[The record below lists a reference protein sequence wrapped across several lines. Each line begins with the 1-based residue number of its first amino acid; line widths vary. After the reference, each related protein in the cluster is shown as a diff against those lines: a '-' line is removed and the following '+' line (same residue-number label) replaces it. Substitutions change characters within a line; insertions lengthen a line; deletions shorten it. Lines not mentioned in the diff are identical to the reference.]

1 MYYTGYERGESNGG
15 EQKGPVK
22 QDRSRRRSRPCFF
35 LCKEEMMVIGTCRE
49 IKTHEYRVGL
59 TPSCVHAYVSRGH
72 RILVEKGAG
81 DNTGF
86 EDDQYRAAGAEIS
99 DDKEAIFEK
108 AEMIVK
114 VKEPL
119 PEEYGLFRAGH
130 ILYTYLHLAASR
142 ELTEFLMKAGVR
154 AVAYETIEMENGTLP
169 CLKPMSEI
177 AGRLSI
183 QEGAKYLEKTF
194 GGRGVLLGGVP
205 GVQRGK
211 VAIIGGGVVGTNACK
226 MAVGIG
232 ADVTILDINAD
243 RLAYLDDIF
252 STHIT
257 TLYSTDANIS
267 KVLKESD
274 LIIGAVLVP
283 GAKAPFIVKRE
294 DLSLMKQGAVIVDVA
309 VDQGGCVETSRP
321 TTHDEPVYVV
331 GGVVHYGVANMP
343 GAVALSSTQ
352 ALTSTTLPYGILI
365 ADHGLEAAVGLSEP
379 LKHGINVY
387 KGACVH
393 EGVAAAFDME
403 HTPVDRLIG

>member
-1 MYYTGYERGESNGG
+1 MYYTKDKRGESNGG
-15 EQKGPVK
+15 EHI
-22 QDRSRRRSRPCFF
+22 
-35 LCKEEMMVIGTCRE
+35 LMVVGTCRE

-59 TPSCVHAYVSRGH
+59 TPSCAHAYVSHGH
-72 RILVEKGAG
+72 RVLVEKGAG
-81 DNTGF
+81 KSTGF
-86 EDDQYRAAGAEIS
+86 EDEEYRAAGAEITK
-99 DDKEAIFEK
+99 DKKEIFEK
-108 AEMIVK
+108 SEMIVK

-119 PEEYGLFRAGH
+119 PEEYGLFRGGQ
-130 ILYTYLHLAASR
+130 ILFTYLHLAASR
-142 ELTEFLMKAGVR
+142 ELTEYLIKEGVK
-154 AVAYETIEMENGTLP
+154 AVAYETIETENGTLP

-226 MAVGIG
+226 IAVGIG

-243 RLAYLDDIF
+243 RLSYLDDIF

-257 TLYSTDANIS
+257 TLYSTDANIRR
-267 KVLKESD
+267 VLTESD

-283 GAKAPFIVKRE
+283 GARAPFLIRKS

-321 TTHDEPVYVV
+321 TTHDDPVFVV
-331 GGVVHYGVANMP
+331 QGVVHYGVANMP

-352 ALTSTTLPYGILI
+352 ALTSTTLPYGLLI
-365 ADHGLEAAVGLSEP
+365 ADHGLEGAVALSEP
-379 LKHGINVY
+379 LKRGVNVY
-387 KGACVH
+387 KSRCVH
-393 EGVAAAFDME
+393 EGVAAAFEME
-403 HTPVDRLIG
+403 FTSLEALMG